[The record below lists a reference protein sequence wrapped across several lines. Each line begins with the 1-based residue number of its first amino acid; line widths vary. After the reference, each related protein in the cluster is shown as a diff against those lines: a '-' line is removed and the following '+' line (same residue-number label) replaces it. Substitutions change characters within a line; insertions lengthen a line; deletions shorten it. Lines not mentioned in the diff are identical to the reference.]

1 MTVAWMLGSTLFA
14 LLLGIAAAALERAMR
29 GLGRQGRWP
38 WLVALAVAVV
48 WPIVAFGAA
57 RLFGARVVAGTA
69 ILPAKRSAANIIAGG
84 LPTLPLAWLNSHME
98 AALLA
103 LWAGA
108 SLVLFGRLLL
118 AVRALSRVE
127 RSADAGTLEGSP
139 VLVTPTL
146 GPAVFGVW
154 RARMIMPRWLLDLD
168 LPLRALVLRHEQEHC
183 RARDPQAV
191 LGAAIA
197 VALVPWNAGAWWIA
211 RRLRLAIELDCDVRV
226 LRAADDTQRYARLLL
241 FIAQRQ
247 SQTRLAAMLAE
258 STSSLSRRIAA
269 MNASRP
275 ALPMIR
281 ATALVLVAAGAIA
294 VACSPRIGQDLTAPT
309 PTAGRALTSLS
320 PSSGPTYFEFQIEKP
335 VMQVP
340 DSPAPVYPGILKL
353 AGIEG
358 EVYAAFVVGPDGLA
372 DTATFKVLKSTH
384 ALFTI
389 AVRNA
394 LPNMRFVPAEVRG
407 RKVKQLV
414 QEPFV
419 FAIAGSAGSAAGQ
432 SPQLVRP
439 NMSGVRML
447 DGVRVPAAGAPGAGT
462 KVP

>member
-1 MTVAWMLGSTLFA
+1 MIVAWMLGSTIFA
-14 LLLGIAAAALERAMR
+14 LLLGVAAAALERALR

-38 WLVALAVAVV
+38 WLMALGVAVA
-48 WPIVAFGAA
+48 WPIVALSAS
-57 RLFGARVVAGTA
+57 RLFEARVAAAA
-69 ILPAKRSAANIIAGG
+69 ILPAKRSVATIIAGG
-84 LPTLPLAWLNSHME
+84 LPVLPFGWLSSHTE
-98 AALLA
+98 TALLA

-108 SLVLFGRLLL
+108 SMLLFVRLLL
-118 AVRALSRVE
+118 ALRTLSHVE
-127 RSADAGTLEGSP
+127 RSAAPDVLEGVP
-139 VLVTPTL
+139 VLVTPML
-146 GPAVFGVW
+146 GPAVFGVR

-168 LPLRALVLRHEQEHC
+168 APLRALVLRHEQEHC
-183 RARDPQAV
+183 SARDPQLV

-197 VALVPWNAGAWWIA
+197 VALVPWNVGAWWIA
-211 RRLRLAIELDCDVRV
+211 RRLRLAVELDCDVRV
-226 LRAADDTQRYARLLL
+226 LRAADDTKRYGKLLL

-258 STSSLSRRIAA
+258 STSHLSRRIAA

-275 ALPMIR
+275 ALPIIR
-281 ATALVLVAAGAIA
+281 AVTLVLVAAGAIA
-294 VACSPRIGQDLTAPT
+294 VACSPRVGQDLTAPT
-309 PTAGRALTSLS
+309 PTAGRALTNLS

-340 DSPAPVYPGILKL
+340 DSPAPVYPSILKL

-358 EVYAAFVVGPDGLA
+358 EVYAAFVVGPEGLA
-372 DTATFKVLKSTH
+372 DTATLKVLKSTH
-384 ALFTI
+384 ELFTI

-394 LPNMRFVPAEVRG
+394 LPSMRFVPAEVHG

-419 FAIAGSAGSAAGQ
+419 FAIAGSGGSAAGQ

-439 NMSGVRML
+439 NMSGVRIL
-447 DGVRVPAAGAPGAGT
+447 DGVRVPAAGSPGAGT